1 MVGPLFRCLGRPAFI
16 ALGILMSLGSS
27 LLACDFCAMQDRTLT
42 KQVNESSLVLF
53 GSLTNAKETPEG
65 EGTTDFS
72 IDAVVKKHE
81 IVGDKKV
88 VTLARY
94 IPNLS
99 SPRNK
104 DSKFLVLCDVFK
116 GKIDPLFLVP
126 CKSESDI
133 AKYLKGAIEVKD
145 KDTLARLRFFLP
157 FLDNAEQE
165 IANDAFKEFANASN
179 KDVETI
185 AKTVDPDKLMK
196 WLEDPNTPPMRYG
209 VYGMM
214 LGYCGK
220 EAQAKRLRAL
230 LDDSHKRLSGMDG
243 LLAGYTLISPKDGW
257 AYLRD
262 ILKDDKKEFMTR
274 YAGLRAVRFFHDN
287 HKDVIPEKDVIEAM
301 TLLLDQSDISD
312 LAIEDLRKWSC
323 WDLADRILALHAKK
337 SHDIPII
344 RRSILRYALQC
355 PDKKAQQFVA
365 DLRKSDKQLVEDAE
379 ELLKLE
385 VTPPSKPASK

>member
-1 MVGPLFRCLGRPAFI
+1 MAGPLPCRLSW
-16 ALGILMSLGSS
+16 ALLIVLGSS
-27 LLACDFCAMQDRTLT
+27 LKLAACDFCAMQDRTLT

-65 EGTTDFS
+65 DGTTDFN
-72 IDAVVKKHE
+72 IDSVVKKHE

-94 IPNLS
+94 IPNLN

-104 DSKFLVLCDVFK
+104 DTKFLVLCDVFK

-126 CKSESDI
+126 CRSESDI
-133 AKYLKGAIEVKD
+133 AKYLQGAIDVKD
-145 KDTLARLRFFLP
+145 KDALARLRFFLP
-157 FLDNAEQE
+157 YLDNAELE
-165 IANDAFKEFANASN
+165 ISNDAFKEFANASN
-179 KDVETI
+179 KDVETV

-243 LLAGYTLISPKDGW
+243 LLAGYTLINAKDGW
-257 AYLRD
+257 EYLRS

-287 HKDVIPEKDVIEAM
+287 HKNVIADKDVIEAM
-301 TLLLDQSDISD
+301 TLLLDQSDIAD

-323 WDLADRILALHAKK
+323 WDLSDRILGLHGKK

-355 PDKKAQQFVA
+355 PDKKAQQFAA
-365 DLRKSDKQLVEDAE
+365 DRRESDKQLVEDAE

-385 VTPPSKPASK
+385 VVPPPTKPAK

>member
-1 MVGPLFRCLGRPAFI
+1 MAGPLPRRI
-16 ALGILMSLGSS
+16 S
-27 LLACDFCAMQDRTLT
+27 LLILALIILLFASWTASACDFCAMQDRTLT

-53 GSLTNAKETPEG
+53 GSLTKADETAD
-65 EGTTDFS
+65 TTVLQ
-72 IDAVVKKHE
+72 IDTVVKKHE
-81 IVGDKKV
+81 ILGKDKS

-94 IPNLS
+94 IPINLN
-99 SPRNK
+99 PEKNK
-104 DSKFLVLCDVFK
+104 DTKFLVLCDVFK

-133 AKYLKGAIEVKD
+133 AKYLKGALDAKD
-145 KDTLARLRFFLP
+145 KEPLARLRFFYP
-157 FLDNAEQE
+157 YLDNAEQE
-165 IANDAFKEFANASN
+165 VSNDAFKEFANASN
-179 KDVETI
+179 KDI
-185 AKTVDPDKLMK
+185 AAISKSVDADKLVK
-196 WLEDPNTPPMRYG
+196 WLEDSNTPPLRFG

-220 EAQAKRLRAL
+220 EAHAKRLRAL

-243 LLAGYTLISPKDGW
+243 LLAGYVLIEPKAGW

-262 ILKDDKKEFMTR
+262 LLKDDKKEFMTR

-287 HKDVIPEKDVIEAM
+287 GHDLISEKDIVAAM
-301 TLLLDQSDISD
+301 TLLLDQSDIAD

-323 WDLADRILALHAKK
+323 WDLADRILALYGKK

-344 RRSILRYALQC
+344 RRSVLRYALQC
-355 PDKKAQQFVA
+355 PDKKAQEFVT
-365 DLRKSDKQLVEDAE
+365 DMRQKDKQLVEDAE

-385 VTPPSKPASK
+385 APPPAKSAVK